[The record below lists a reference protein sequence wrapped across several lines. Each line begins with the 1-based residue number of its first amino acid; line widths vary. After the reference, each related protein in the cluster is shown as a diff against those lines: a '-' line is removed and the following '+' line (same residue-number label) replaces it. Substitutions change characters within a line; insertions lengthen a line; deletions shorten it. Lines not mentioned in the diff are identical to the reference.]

1 MSPRPW
7 VVIAGGGTAGHV
19 VPALAIGRAL
29 AARGHDPST
38 VRFVGSKRGVEGR
51 MVTAAGFPVTL
62 LPGRGLARRLTVE
75 NVGALVGF
83 VSAFVQAFVLLA
95 RWRPKVVVSMGGYA
109 SAPCAVAAALLR
121 IPVVVSEQNALPTA
135 THRMVGRVAV
145 ASAVPFEGTPLPRA
159 VVTGNPVR
167 SEVLALDPSPAGRAE
182 ARANLGLPLQG
193 VLIAATG
200 GSLGARTINEAV
212 AGLCARWPGPQPI
225 VVHHVVGRRDWE
237 WASAQPPSANPLVD
251 HRLVEYEERMPEL
264 LAAADLVISRAGG
277 SIVSELA
284 VVGRASVLVP
294 LPIAPYDH
302 QAFNARVLE
311 RAGGAVMLRDHDV
324 TAERLIA
331 EIVPLVEEPGK
342 LDAMGTAARTE
353 GRPDAADR
361 VADVVELHARP

>member
-1 MSPRPW
+1 MSLRPW
-7 VVIAGGGTAGHV
+7 AVIAGGGTAGHV

-29 AARGHDPST
+29 AARGHDPAT
-38 VRFVGSKRGVEGR
+38 VRFVGSKRGIEGR
-51 MVTAAGFPVTL
+51 MVRAAGFPVTL
-62 LPGRGLARRLTVE
+62 LPGRGLARRLTLE

-83 VSAFVQAFVLLA
+83 ASAFVQAFVLLA

-121 IPVVVSEQNALPTA
+121 IPLVISEQNAVPTA
-135 THRMVGRVAV
+135 THRVAGRVAA
-145 ASAVPFEGTPLPRA
+145 ASAVPFAGTPLPRP

-167 SEVLALDPSPAGRAE
+167 SEVLALDPSGAGRAR
-182 ARANLGLPLQG
+182 ARALLGLPAER
-193 VLIAATG
+193 VVIAATG
-200 GSLGARTINEAV
+200 GSLGARTINAAV
-212 AGLCARWPGPQPI
+212 VGLCAGWPGPQPI
-225 VVHHVVGRRDWE
+225 TVHHVVGRRDWE
-237 WASAQPPSANPLVD
+237 WAQAQPRSANPLVD

-284 VVGRASVLVP
+284 VVGRASILVP

-302 QAFNARVLE
+302 QAFNAQVLE

-331 EIVPLVEEPGK
+331 EVAPLVGEAGRLE
-342 LDAMGTAARTE
+342 AMGVAARTE